1 MFFKKNGEEL
11 AQFSL
16 DYLFKNTDQ
25 FQALVDKSNKS
36 YLKLV
41 QIIDKLV
48 DHQNPLTVIQEYKTD

>member
-16 DYLFKNTDQ
+16 DYLYKSTDQ

-48 DHQNPLTVIQEYKTD
+48 DHQNPSTVIQEYKSD